1 MHEIGM
7 VLWRSKPQLVDRLF
21 SFMWRQL
28 AYMLY
33 LAAIFN
39 LVFEFTKYHNTSSFP
54 KVLMSKLNNSIRNND
69 WSLSIHSGSGPHC
82 SRSCRSRRR
91 PAPGAAPWPWPRPS
105 PPSRSWTRT
114 WRRWARRP
122 ATSTCAAG
130 TGAHPWQPSR
140 SRTRHT
146 LWIELATNLLENFLL
161 CHMWLWKREG
171 SLSAQF
177 VMLQISSNFK
187 LTFGFDTIHR

>member
-1 MHEIGM
+1 
-7 VLWRSKPQLVDRLF
+7 
-21 SFMWRQL
+21 
-28 AYMLY
+28 MLY

-39 LVFEFTKYHNTSSFP
+39 IVFEF
-54 KVLMSKLNNSIRNND
+54 KVIVEAFQKFAKSTYQCQNWITLLCRNND

-130 TGAHPWQPSR
+130 TGAHPWQPSG

-146 LWIELATNLLENFLL
+146 LWIELATNLRENFTVGPFSVIVKT
-161 CHMWLWKREG
+161 CRG
-171 SLSAQF
+171 F
-177 VMLQISSNFK
+177 VVSSICDAADLVQLQINIWFRHNPSLN
-187 LTFGFDTIHR
+187 R